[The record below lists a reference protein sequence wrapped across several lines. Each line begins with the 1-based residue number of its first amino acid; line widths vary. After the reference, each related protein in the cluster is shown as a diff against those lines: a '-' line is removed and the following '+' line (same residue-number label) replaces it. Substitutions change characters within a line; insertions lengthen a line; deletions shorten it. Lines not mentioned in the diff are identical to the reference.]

1 MVPMTI
7 TKEYWALILMTLR
20 LDSAG
25 FQMVGSSSE
34 QNQHLQMFYLS
45 CCSLTKLNL
54 YGKRMECNL
63 TYKLRQKIQIYCC
76 MYNLIPR
83 ASCFSDI
90 GRRGLSIIGHLN
102 TNSIPNKIDA
112 MSVAQ
117 YVYISMLSETKSQTV
132 LFHQL
137 NFS

>member
-1 MVPMTI
+1 M
-7 TKEYWALILMTLR
+7 
-20 LDSAG
+20 
-25 FQMVGSSSE
+25 
-34 QNQHLQMFYLS
+34 
-45 CCSLTKLNL
+45 
-54 YGKRMECNL
+54 
-63 TYKLRQKIQIYCC
+63 YCC

-117 YVYISMLSETKSQTV
+117 YVYISMLSETKS
-132 LFHQL
+132 
-137 NFS
+137 